1 MFSSESVTNTLPGF
15 GNNNIKSVEPQRN
28 AGAGENNEKDSLIV
42 LSQPNL
48 LPRPEPKDE
57 IIEVALDN
65 TEQIV
70 ARLLANKK
78 RDILEE
84 KEVDRFND
92 SVMKLV

>member
-1 MFSSESVTNTLPGF
+1 MFSTESVVSSLSGSF
-15 GNNNIKSVEPQRN
+15 GNNNIKSVEPQTN
-28 AGAGENNEKDSLIV
+28 LGAGETEKDSLIV
-42 LSQPNL
+42 LSQPTI
-48 LPRPEPKDE
+48 PEPKDE

-78 RDILEE
+78 RDILQE
-84 KEVDRFND
+84 KEPEGFND

>member
-1 MFSSESVTNTLPGF
+1 MFSSESVTSLPGF

-28 AGAGENNEKDSLIV
+28 AGAGEAEKDSLIV

-84 KEVDRFND
+84 KEADRFND